1 MSNYNE
7 VLGVSE
13 NATNQEIKKAFRK
26 LASEYHPDRNK
37 DPDAVRKFKEACMA
51 YEALGDET
59 KRRQYDEQ
67 LRSEASR
74 SEIPEISEED
84 SRTLDSYLSRARM
97 AVSRRNFYGASALLE
112 AATAFADDLVQKGRL
127 SGEEQDQIKRYVAR
141 STQEYADAILT
152 EQCPDYKLKTATL
165 LERASRHNSELGN
178 SNLAGSQ
185 ERKAE
190 SLRREYY
197 TDTYKAALSHLD
209 FTTAAKALDEYINIL
224 NIGPSKDP
232 IQLTELKSDFIYFA
246 YEEAMKVNQSQ
257 ISPDTFAYKSIKN
270 QYATLISKLSEHA
283 GRLRLSSLHVEL
295 REFSDSL
302 ARDSAE
308 VLRRQSILDIRRPS
322 KGRKV
327 RV

>member
-1 MSNYNE
+1 MSNYYE

-13 NATNQEIKKAFRK
+13 NATNPEIKTAFRK

-37 DPDAVRKFKEACMA
+37 APYAVGKFKEARMA
-51 YEALGDET
+51 YEVLSDET
-59 KRRQYDEQ
+59 KRMQYDEQ

-74 SEIPEISEED
+74 SKTPEISAED

-97 AVSRRNFYGASALLE
+97 EVSRRNFYGASAFLE
-112 AATAFADDLVQKGRL
+112 AATAFTDDLVQKGRL
-127 SGEEQDQIKRYVAR
+127 STEERDRIKRYVAR
-141 STQEYADAILT
+141 STQAHADTILA
-152 EQCPDYKLKTATL
+152 QGPDYNLQAATL

-178 SNLAGSQ
+178 ANLAGSQ

-197 TDTYKAALSHLD
+197 TNTYISALSRLD

-224 NIGPSKDP
+224 NIGPIKDP
-232 IQLTELKSDFIYFA
+232 IQLRELKSDFIYFA
-246 YEEAMKVNQSQ
+246 SEEAMKVNQSQ

-283 GRLRLSSLHVEL
+283 GRLQLSSLHVKL

-302 ARDSAE
+302 VWDSAE
-308 VLRRQSILDIRRPS
+308 VLRRQSIFDIRRS
-322 KGRKV
+322 STGRRV